1 MKRTLIFIGY
11 ILIVVLII
19 FLYFQFNF
27 GPKAVENPSS
37 SEGTPQDLRLSS
49 PDGLFSTSGPSF
61 IIEKNEGTK
70 EIAEKLL
77 EKGIIKN
84 KIIFEIYAFLKNARN
99 KFWPGEYELKPGMKL
114 SQIISLLASQP
125 SREEE
130 MITIPEGWT
139 NKEIINY
146 LKEKGLTTEEEFLA
160 AQKKIGEKKTYD
172 FLADKP
178 VEANLS
184 GYLFPDTYRV
194 YKKTSAEEIIKKML
208 DNFGQKLTNED
219 RDKIK
224 EQGESIFKTVAL
236 ASLVEKEAANE
247 IDRRIIA
254 GIFLKRL
261 AAGKRL
267 ESCATINYILGEVK
281 KKLSYQD
288 TRTPSPY
295 NTYLQA
301 GLPPGP
307 ICNPGLEAI
316 RAVIYPIETDYLYFL
331 SPGDGQTIFSKT
343 YEEHQKNKEL
353 YLK

>member
-1 MKRTLIFIGY
+1 MKRTLIFVGY

-19 FLYFQFNF
+19 FLYFHFNLE
-27 GPKAVENPSS
+27 PKAEKSTSLPNGFSS
-37 SEGTPQDLRLSS
+37 TSS
-49 PDGLFSTSGPSF
+49 PVFV
-61 IIEKNEGTK
+61 IEKNEGVK

-84 KIIFEIYAFLKNARN
+84 KIIFEIYTFLKNVRT

-114 SQIISLLASQP
+114 SQIINLLTSQP
-125 SREEE
+125 SKEEE
-130 MITIPEGWT
+130 TITIPEGWT

-146 LKEKGLTTEEEFLA
+146 LKEKGLTTEEEFLT
-160 AQKKIGEKKTYD
+160 AQKKIEQEKTYD

-208 DNFGQKLTNED
+208 GNFNQKLTNED

-224 EQGESIFKTVAL
+224 EQKKSIFETINL

-261 AAGKRL
+261 TTGKRL
-267 ESCATINYILGEVK
+267 ESCATINYILGENK

-288 TRTPSPY
+288 TRTPSSY
-295 NTYLQA
+295 NTYLNA

-307 ICNPGLEAI
+307 ICNPGLVAI
-316 RAVIYPIETDYLYFL
+316 KAVIYPLETDYFYFL
-331 SPGDGQTIFSKT
+331 SPGDGRTIFSKT
-343 YEEHQKNKEL
+343 YEEHLKNKEI

>member
-1 MKRTLIFIGY
+1 MKKTLIFAGY
-11 ILIVVLII
+11 ILIVILII
-19 FLYFQFNF
+19 FLYFQLNL
-27 GPKAVENPSS
+27 GEETMKKEEIKEVMPPS
-37 SEGTPQDLRLSS
+37 EQKTI
-49 PDGLFSTSGPSF
+49 FV
-61 IIEKNEGTK
+61 IEKNEGVK

-99 KFWPGEYELKPGMKL
+99 KFWPGEYELKSGMEL
-114 SQIISLLASQP
+114 SQVINLLTSQP

-130 MITIPEGWT
+130 TITIPEGWT

-146 LKEKGLTTEEEFLA
+146 LKEKGLTTEEEFLT
-160 AQKKIGEKKTYD
+160 AQKKIEQEKTYD

-208 DNFGQKLTNED
+208 GNFNQKLTNED

-224 EQGESIFKTVAL
+224 EQKKSIFETINL

-261 AAGKRL
+261 TTGKRL
-267 ESCATINYILGEVK
+267 ESCATINYILGENK

-288 TRTPSPY
+288 TRTPSSY
-295 NTYLQA
+295 NTYLNA

-307 ICNPGLEAI
+307 ICNPGLVAI
-316 RAVIYPIETDYLYFL
+316 KAVIYPLETDYFYFL
-331 SPGDGQTIFSKT
+331 SPGDGRTIFSKT
-343 YEEHQKNKEL
+343 YEEHLKNKEI

>member
-1 MKRTLIFIGY
+1 MKRTLIFFGY

-19 FLYFQFNF
+19 FLYFHFNLE
-27 GPKAVENPSS
+27 PKAEKSTSLPNGFSS
-37 SEGTPQDLRLSS
+37 TSS
-49 PDGLFSTSGPSF
+49 PVFV
-61 IIEKNEGTK
+61 IEKNEGVK

-84 KIIFEIYAFLKNARN
+84 KIIFEIYTFLKNVRT

-114 SQIISLLASQP
+114 SQIINLLTSQP
-125 SREEE
+125 SKEEE
-130 MITIPEGWT
+130 TITIPEGWT

-146 LKEKGLTTEEEFLA
+146 LKEKGLTTEEEFLT
-160 AQKKIGEKKTYD
+160 AQKKIEQEKTYD

-208 DNFGQKLTNED
+208 DNFGQKLDAELRN
-219 RDKIK
+219 KISAQGGSAVGGK
-224 EQGESIFKTVAL
+224 EQKKSIFETINL

-261 AAGKRL
+261 TTGKRL
-267 ESCATINYILGEVK
+267 ESCATINYILGENK

-288 TRTPSPY
+288 TRTPSSY
-295 NTYLQA
+295 NTYLNA

-307 ICNPGLEAI
+307 ICNPGLVAI
-316 RAVIYPIETDYLYFL
+316 KAVIYPLETDYFYFL
-331 SPGDGQTIFSKT
+331 SPGDGRTIFSKT
-343 YEEHQKNKEL
+343 YEEHLKNKEI

>member
-1 MKRTLIFIGY
+1 MKRTLIFFGY

-19 FLYFQFNF
+19 FLYFHFNLE
-27 GPKAVENPSS
+27 PKAEKSTSLPNGFSS
-37 SEGTPQDLRLSS
+37 TSS
-49 PDGLFSTSGPSF
+49 PVFV
-61 IIEKNEGTK
+61 IEKNEGVK

-84 KIIFEIYAFLKNARN
+84 KIIFEIYTFLKNVRT

-114 SQIISLLASQP
+114 SQIINLLTSQP
-125 SREEE
+125 SKEEE
-130 MITIPEGWT
+130 TITIPEGWT

-146 LKEKGLTTEEEFLA
+146 LKEKNLTTEEEFLA
-160 AQKKIGEKKTYD
+160 AQKKIEQEEIYD

-178 VEANLS
+178 MEADLS

-194 YKKTSAEEIIKKML
+194 YKKTSAGEIIKKML

-219 RDKIK
+219 RDKISSGGGSAFGGK
-224 EQGESIFKTVAL
+224 EQKGSIFNVVTL
-236 ASLVEKEAANE
+236 ASIVEKEAADE

-261 AAGKRL
+261 TIGQRL
-267 ESCATINYILGEVK
+267 ESCSTINYILGEVK
-281 KKLSYQD
+281 KELSYQD
-288 TRTPSPY
+288 TRVPSLY
-295 NTYLQA
+295 NTYLHA

-307 ICNPGLEAI
+307 IGNPGIESI
-316 RAVIYPIETDYLYFL
+316 RAVIYPLETDYLYFL
-331 SPGDGQTIFSKT
+331 SPGDGRTIFSKT
-343 YEEHQKNKEL
+343 YEEHMKNKEI